1 MLLVSLRMS
10 EEPHSISTRNR
21 VCSTYTM
28 TMESISSQRAVKHLS
43 IERGCHV
50 GLDAAAVQNKSCL
63 LGTHWLVRRE
73 KMIDRTGERVGNYRL
88 MKLLGSGGFAHV
100 YLGQHVYLDSS
111 AAIKLMYMNLA
122 QEDWENF
129 RAEART

>member
-1 MLLVSLRMS
+1 MLLVSLRTS

-63 LGTHWLVRRE
+63 LGTHRLVRRE

-88 MKLLGSGGFAHV
+88 MKLLGSGGKAYIDGKV
-100 YLGQHVYLDSS
+100 LYLLRRPSPGASPV
-111 AAIKLMYMNLA
+111 LA
-122 QEDWENF
+122 SVPFPAQ
-129 RAEART
+129 